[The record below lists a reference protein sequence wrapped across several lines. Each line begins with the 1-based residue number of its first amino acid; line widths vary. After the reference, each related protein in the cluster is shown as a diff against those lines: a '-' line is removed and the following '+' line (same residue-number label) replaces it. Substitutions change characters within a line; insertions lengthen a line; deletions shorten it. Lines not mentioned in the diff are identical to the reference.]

1 MSDSADS
8 QRFDDQQAQP
18 SGPGEPSSAGGDSAV
33 VPTQPA
39 SMPAYALTIGDIGI
53 TSSAPP
59 LLVTPNGY
67 AELRGSQWMF
77 FDRSTTETKIP
88 TWAIVCAIIFA
99 LACLLGL
106 LFLLVKEPVTRG
118 YAEVSV
124 RNGQLVHTTQIPVAS
139 PADVNVVRSQVQQ
152 AQALTSQ
159 A

>member
-8 QRFDDQQAQP
+8 QGFDEQQAQP
-18 SGPGEPSSAGGDSAV
+18 NGPAEHHPVGGDSAV
-33 VPTQPA
+33 VPAQQA

-99 LACLLGL
+99 FACLLGL
-106 LFLLVKEPVTRG
+106 LLLLVKEPVTSG
-118 YAEVSV
+118 YVEVSV
-124 RNGQLVHTTQIPVAS
+124 RNGQLVHTTQIPVSS
-139 PADVNVVRSQVQQ
+139 PAAVNLIRSQVQQ